1 MLSASK
7 LFSQEFTFTEAQQ
20 TLIDTN
26 IVAFPEQ
33 TELAFAIIKNGEVFY
48 YGIRKENGS
57 YSSINNQQS
66 VFEIGSISKVFT
78 SMLMTQM
85 HLENKLDMHQP
96 VRKYL
101 KVKWNEKRNFTFV
114 HLANHSSGL
123 PRLPH
128 NILKLVEKYPLNPYA
143 HYGEEELLYYLK
155 HQVNYIDELG
165 KASHY
170 SNLGSGL
177 MAYTLTKIEKKSFE
191 ELLQQ
196 RIFSKLSMSNSST
209 DRTKLQSLIVSGRN
223 VKGDTVPNWDLNVLA
238 GAGAILSNVEDMAKF
253 ALHAMK
259 KNDVNQLMQ
268 TETIAIND
276 KMSVG
281 LGWHLYKNKEEN
293 RQVLWHNGGTG
304 GYSSSMC
311 VDVENNNA
319 VIILSNVN
327 PEALENQNLDI
338 ISLYFIKSL
347 KPTKE

>member
-1 MLSASK
+1 V
-7 LFSQEFTFTEAQQ
+7 FSQQFSFSDEQK

-26 IVAFPEQ
+26 VVSFPENS
-33 TELAFAIIKNGEVFY
+33 ELAFAIIKNGEVFY
-48 YGIRKENGS
+48 HGIKKENGV

-78 SMLMTQM
+78 SMLMTQLHM
-85 HLENKLDMHQP
+85 EKKLDMHKP
-96 VRKYL
+96 VVKYL
-101 KVKWNEKRNFTFV
+101 KVKLKEKRNFTFV

-123 PRLPH
+123 PRLPY
-128 NILKLVEKYPLNPYA
+128 NILKLVDKYPLNPYA
-143 HYGEEELLYYLK
+143 HYGEEELLHYLK
-155 HQVNYIDELG
+155 NQVSYIDDLG

-177 MAYTLTKIEKKSFE
+177 MAYTLTKIEKKSYE
-191 ELLQQ
+191 NLLQE
-196 RIFSKLSMSNSST
+196 RIFSKLSMTNSTVDRNKIKHLLVNGRST
-209 DRTKLQSLIVSGRN
+209 
-223 VKGDTVPNWDLNVLA
+223 KGDTVPNWDVNVLA

-253 ALHAMK
+253 ALYAME
-259 KNDVNQLMQ
+259 NNTVNQLMQ

-276 KMSVG
+276 NMGVG
-281 LGWHLYKNKEEN
+281 LGWHLYKNKEG

-327 PEALENQNLDI
+327 PDVLINENLDI
-338 ISLYFIKSL
+338 ISLYLL
-347 KPTKE
+347 KTL